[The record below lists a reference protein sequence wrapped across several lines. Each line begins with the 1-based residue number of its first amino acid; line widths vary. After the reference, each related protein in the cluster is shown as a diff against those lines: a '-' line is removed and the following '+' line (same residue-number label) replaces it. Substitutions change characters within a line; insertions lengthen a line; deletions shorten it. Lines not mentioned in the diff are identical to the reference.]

1 MHKTF
6 SFLPSYAK
14 SIFFSG
20 ICGCSMSSLAL
31 ISAMRGY
38 TVSGSDV
45 CAKKRYADLLSERGI
60 KITHYHD
67 IWNTVGYDVLVRT
80 GAVSEDNPD
89 VTTAHRAGIPVYTR
103 SEFMGGI
110 LSEYEKRTGVAGTH
124 GKSTVSGMLACIY
137 NDSSVLIGA
146 EALNLGGSFRIG
158 DNGHVIYE
166 ACEYKRAFLDMK
178 PTEAVILNI
187 EREHTDCY
195 KNISEAIK
203 AYISF
208 ISEAKRC
215 VLFADDKNVMKLS
228 PYASGAIFFSLCD
241 PKADLYAENICENR
255 GFYSF
260 DAVWKGKKAFSA
272 TLKVAGIHNLKNALA
287 AAALALSDGVPP
299 KRIKNGLEEFI
310 GMKRRLEKLGEF
322 HGADVYDDYA
332 HHPTEI
338 KSTLSALRCMGYKKI
353 FCAFQPHTYSRTA
366 SLFEEFS
373 LAFGDA
379 DGVAFAD
386 IFAARERNVYGITSL
401 DLANAVKNGAYVP
414 RFEDI
419 LSYLASH
426 AERGHALVTL
436 GAGELDTIGARL
448 ASFGKKT

>member
-1 MHKTF
+1 
-6 SFLPSYAK
+6 
-14 SIFFSG
+14 
-20 ICGCSMSSLAL
+20 MSSLAL

-38 TVSGSDV
+38 TVSGSDA
-45 CAKKRYADLLSERGI
+45 CAKKRYADLLADRSI

-67 IWNTVGYDVLVRT
+67 IWNSVGYDVLVRT

-110 LSEYEKRTGVAGTH
+110 LSEYEIRTGVAGTH
-124 GKSTVSGMLACIY
+124 GKSTVSGMLACIFD
-137 NDSSVLIGA
+137 DSSVLIGA
-146 EALNLGGSFRIG
+146 EALNLGGSFRTG
-158 DNGHVIYE
+158 NNGHVIYE

-195 KNISEAIK
+195 KSISEAVK

-215 VLFADDKNVMKLS
+215 VLFADDKNVMKLA
-228 PYASGAIFFSLCD
+228 PYAEGAVFFSLCD
-241 PKADLYAENICENR
+241 PKSDLYAENICENK

-260 DAVWKGKKAFSA
+260 DAVFKGKRVFSA

-287 AAALALSDGVPP
+287 AAALALSKGVSP
-299 KRIKNGLEEFI
+299 KKVKSGLEAFI

-338 KSTLSALRCMGYKKI
+338 KSSLSALRRMGYEKI
-353 FCAFQPHTYSRTA
+353 FCAFQPHTFSRTA
-366 SLFEEFS
+366 SLFEEFT

-401 DLANAVKNGAYVP
+401 DLANAVKNGVYIP
-414 RFEDI
+414 SFDDI

-426 AERGHALVTL
+426 AESGYALVTL
-436 GAGELDTIGARL
+436 GAGELDTVGERL
-448 ASFGKKT
+448 VSFGKNP